1 MQGDGTLGT
10 TRPASTR
17 LLIDGPRS
25 GAAAAAAVA
34 AAAAAAAAG
43 TGAGGGSMTTGNG
56 DGSGLWM
63 PFLLVPDFFLFIW
76 PRIRGN

>member
-34 AAAAAAAAG
+34 AVAAPAPAAP
-43 TGAGGGSMTTGNG
+43 GGGQG
-56 DGSGLWM
+56 DWKEY
-63 PFLLVPDFFLFIW
+63 
-76 PRIRGN
+76 

>member
-34 AAAAAAAAG
+34 AAAAAAP
-43 TGAGGGSMTTGNG
+43 GGGQG
-56 DGSGLWM
+56 DWKEY
-63 PFLLVPDFFLFIW
+63 
-76 PRIRGN
+76 

>member
-1 MQGDGTLGT
+1 MSSWKWPPVQTGSSRVSLSLDGAVQGDGTLGT

-34 AAAAAAAAG
+34 AVAAVAAAAAAAP
-43 TGAGGGSMTTGNG
+43 GGGQG
-56 DGSGLWM
+56 DWKEY
-63 PFLLVPDFFLFIW
+63 
-76 PRIRGN
+76 